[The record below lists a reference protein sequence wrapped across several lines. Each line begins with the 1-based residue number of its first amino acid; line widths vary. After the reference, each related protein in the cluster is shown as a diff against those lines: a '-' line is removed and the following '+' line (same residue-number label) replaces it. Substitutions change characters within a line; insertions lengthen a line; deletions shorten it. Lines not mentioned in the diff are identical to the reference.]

1 MTPRPFVN
9 AALLGA
15 HDHRAA
21 PAIRI
26 RKGPFMSQDIRYAL
40 LPSLNAGAQIKAFPD
55 LNALARAIHRE
66 RGAAPLDLN
75 EVEDMEI
82 AGHPEAT
89 MGVEVWTLDQGND
102 RDRFLGFAF
111 LDNHGLETLRPAL
124 RRNRLAAPSIQP
136 AQAA

>member
-1 MTPRPFVN
+1 MTARPFID

-15 HDHRAA
+15 HGHRAA
-21 PAIRI
+21 PIPF
-26 RKGPFMSQDIRYAL
+26 RKGPAMSSNIRYAL

-55 LNALARAIHRE
+55 LNALARAIHRA

-82 AGHPEAT
+82 AGRAQAT
-89 MGVEVWTLDQGND
+89 RGVEIWTMNEGND

-111 LDNHGLETLRPAL
+111 LDDGGLETLRAAL
-124 RRNRLAAPSIQP
+124 RRNRPAAD
-136 AQAA
+136 QAAHAEAA